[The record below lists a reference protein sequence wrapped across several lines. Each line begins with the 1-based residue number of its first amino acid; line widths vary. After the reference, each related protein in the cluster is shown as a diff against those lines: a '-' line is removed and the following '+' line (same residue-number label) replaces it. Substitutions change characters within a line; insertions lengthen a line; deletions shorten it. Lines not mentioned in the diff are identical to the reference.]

1 MILIS
6 VSSFLLLTADSSTPL
21 HDRDLYFLLVGF
33 VVATNHQ
40 PGDYRSPSFTVEY
53 PDGSSLS
60 PLKYRAHRIVAGC
73 VQMRGDSPMP
83 QSRGGPADATT
94 LIVSTVRLRSL
105 ARSLAT
111 C

>member
-1 MILIS
+1 M
-6 VSSFLLLTADSSTPL
+6 
-21 HDRDLYFLLVGF
+21 LVGF

>member
-6 VSSFLLLTADSSTPL
+6 VSSFLLLTTDSSTPL
-21 HDRDLYFLLVGF
+21 HDRVSTSCWLGLLS
-33 VVATNHQ
+33 Q
-40 PGDYRSPSFTVEY
+40 PKPGDYRSPSFTVEY

-73 VQMRGDSPMP
+73 VQMQGDSPMP